1 MNCLDSK
8 IFRKKSFF
16 KPTRQLSWPSCKC
29 RVTQKLRDLSK
40 KIKNNIAESGYF
52 LEFLYQTFYKYRS
65 PRACLLEVGLALTQD
80 VYYGEFLQSQP
91 WVKAT
96 PI

>member
-1 MNCLDSK
+1 M
-8 IFRKKSFF
+8 KKLATTLQS
-16 KPTRQLSWPSCKC
+16 QAIYW
-29 RVTQKLRDLSK
+29 
-40 KIKNNIAESGYF
+40 
-52 LEFLYQTFYKYRS
+52 EFLYQTFYKYRS